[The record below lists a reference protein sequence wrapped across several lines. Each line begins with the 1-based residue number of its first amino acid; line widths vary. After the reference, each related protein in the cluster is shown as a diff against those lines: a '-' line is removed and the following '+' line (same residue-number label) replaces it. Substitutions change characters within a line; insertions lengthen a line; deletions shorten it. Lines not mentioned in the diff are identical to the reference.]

1 MRYLHT
7 IIFILF
13 IIVGSAQAEVMDKE
27 SSLTINIYWG
37 LISSILCLLTA
48 RFTPWFLLIIVP
60 FPIFYFYALVI
71 EILDPFVGK
80 AILKETGNI
89 YIYSSYGLPVLI
101 TANIIIGFLWRLKNK
116 KSTIKKT

>member
-1 MRYLHT
+1 MSA
-7 IIFILF
+7 
-13 IIVGSAQAEVMDKE
+13 VG
-27 SSLTINIYWG
+27 
-37 LISSILCLLTA
+37 